1 VPGTSERSEQVAR
14 ESRRRARLGVP
25 AFAAGFLYLLSSI
38 ILSSALMGAPTV
50 GLLQGLGPALR
61 GESNPSVSQHTA
73 EVKFV
78 SHKTIGLVG
87 GAVLGAI
94 AICLLTVVLLFLFD
108 AVRFRRDQ
116 TWRPGGQFA
125 LIGGVG
131 LAALNLVHSILL
143 AIETHNFAVGHN
155 FTNEA
160 ADRALLSKGSANV
173 ILGSLGLFA
182 ALALAAGMIAIMM
195 GSMRAGLLPRWM
207 SILGIVAGLL
217 FLPLFGTG
225 TLQLIPAFWLVG
237 MGVLLLGKWPNGDPP
252 AWAAGEAV
260 PWPSQAEMRA
270 AKRGEEAKPAPSG
283 KPGAIATGDVAPA
296 PAQPAPSRSS
306 RKRGRKRRTRG

>member
-1 VPGTSERSEQVAR
+1 V
-14 ESRRRARLGVP
+14 
-25 AFAAGFLYLLSSI
+25 
-38 ILSSALMGAPTV
+38 
-50 GLLQGLGPALR
+50 LQGLGPALR
-61 GESNPSVSQHTA
+61 GEVNPAVSQHTA
-73 EVKFV
+73 EIKFV

-87 GAVLGAI
+87 GTLLGAL
-94 AICLLTVVLLFLFD
+94 AIGFLTVVLLFLFD

-116 TWRPGGQFA
+116 TWRPGGSFA
-125 LIGGVG
+125 LVGGAS
-131 LAALNLVHSILL
+131 LAVLNVAHSIFL
-143 AIETHNFAVGHN
+143 AVETHKFAVGHD
-155 FTNEA
+155 FTNQA
-160 ADRALLSKGSANV
+160 ADRALLSNGSTNL

-182 ALALAAGMIAIMM
+182 ALALAVGMIAIMM

-270 AKRGEEAKPAPSG
+270 AKRDEDPKSGPSG
-283 KPGAIATGDVAPA
+283 KREAVAAPDVAPA
-296 PAQPAPSRSS
+296 PAQPARSGSS
-306 RKRGRKRRTRG
+306 RKRGRKRRSR